1 MDLDFLKWIEHA
13 GFMLRIGDKNV
24 YLDPFKIRNPKEKA
38 DVIFITHSHFD
49 HFSELDLSKIAKA
62 DTQFVAPV
70 ETAAKLR
77 GRKVMPVEPDKEYS
91 IAGISFKTVAAYNTR
106 PERLSFHPRANNWV
120 GYVIDVNGTQVY
132 HAGDT
137 DFTEEL
143 KDAEADVVLIPIGGT
158 YTMGVEEAIEAAWE
172 LRAKAIVPM
181 HYKAVLGQAKYR
193 QAEERFR
200 KEVKNSLI
208 LEQVQDPYYSM

>member
-1 MDLDFLKWIEHA
+1 MDLNFLKWIEHA

-24 YLDPFKIRNPKEKA
+24 YLDPFKIRSLKEKA

-49 HFSELDLSKIAKA
+49 HLSEQDLNKIAKT
-62 DTQFVAPV
+62 DTQFIAPV

-77 GRKVMPVEPDKEYS
+77 GRKVISVEPDKEYS
-91 IAGISFKTVAAYNTR
+91 VGEISFKTVAAYNTR
-106 PERLSFHPRANNWV
+106 PERLSFHPRPNNWV
-120 GYVIDVNGTQVY
+120 GYVIDANGTKVY

-137 DFTEEL
+137 DFTEDL
-143 KDAEADVVLIPIGGT
+143 KDVEADVALIPIGGT
-158 YTMGVEEAIEAAWE
+158 YTMSVEEAIEAAWE
-172 LRAKAIVPM
+172 LRVKTVVPM
-181 HYKAVLGQAKYR
+181 HYKAVLGQSRYR
-193 QAEERFR
+193 QAEEKFR